1 MKFAP
6 GATTYT
12 TVLPS
17 VSVGA
22 FALDS
27 QDNIYAEVPTSPTT
41 FQIEEFL
48 AGSTT
53 PTRIIG
59 GSNTT
64 LVDSGRHRGSA
75 VVVTQRPEE
84 SLLP

>member
-6 GATTYT
+6 GATTST

-17 VSVGA
+17 VGVGA
-22 FALDS
+22 FAS
-27 QDNIYAEVPTSPTT
+27 GFAGNIYAEVPTSPTT

-64 LVDSGRHRGSA
+64 LVIPAGIT
-75 VVVTQRPEE
+75 V
-84 SLLP
+84 LP